1 MVFFASLKNPTAHCD
16 IPFKISL
23 PKFYQFKIL
32 CEDNFSPIL
41 KFFGAL
47 NLNFQPKL
55 EKSKNGASGVS
66 FQNFF
71 EKKIL
76 VRF

>member
-1 MVFFASLKNPTAHCD
+1 M
-16 IPFKISL
+16 PFEISP
-23 PKFYQFKIL
+23 PKLYQFKIL

-41 KFFGAL
+41 KFFGPL

-55 EKSKNGASGVS
+55 EKSKNGASGVN

-71 EKKIL
+71 EKKFFGEVL
-76 VRF
+76 DQFESLTGRNLKYL